1 MKMKNP
7 ITRKPCTEC
16 GGSLKSKYI
25 DQDFERGSVS
35 VRLCGIKAWVCQRC
49 GEVYF
54 LPGGAQKV
62 VQAVDALFRL
72 AEVEG
77 QHGRKLA
84 AQVG

>member
-1 MKMKNP
+1 MMMKNSVGK
-7 ITRKPCTEC
+7 RPCTEC
-16 GGSLKSKYI
+16 KGTLKSKYI
-25 DQDFERGSVS
+25 DQDFERGGIS

-62 VQAVDALFRL
+62 VEAVNALFQL

-77 QHGRKLA
+77 QHGGRLA
-84 AQVG
+84 GRVG